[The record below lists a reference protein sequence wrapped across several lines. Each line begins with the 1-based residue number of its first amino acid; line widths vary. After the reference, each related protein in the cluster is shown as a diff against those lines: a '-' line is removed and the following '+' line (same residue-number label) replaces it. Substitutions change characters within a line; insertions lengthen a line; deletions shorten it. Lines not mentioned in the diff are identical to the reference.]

1 MNTDALAPTVGLIL
15 HFRHH
20 AHTAACLASL
30 LADGVGRAVLVD
42 NSEDEGASLALLRPA
57 LAGLAAQGLDIA
69 LCEPGRNLGFSAGVN
84 RGLAE
89 IRKRFGEVCVLLINN
104 DARLRPG
111 AHHALREALER
122 GNELA
127 VAAQRSSAGVTTASG
142 FYHRSTGLL
151 LRKSKPGTYEFLS
164 GCCMLLSPCL
174 AAPPL
179 FDEDFFFYGDDI
191 ELGWR
196 LQQRG
201 VRQAKV
207 PTALVEHDASTGSRN
222 GSMFYEYHMA
232 RAHWLLAG
240 KVARNRAQHVLYLAG
255 RALFLPL
262 RASLRAFRQRTMVP
276 VRALFAAT
284 RDAALGRRRSLTP
297 PPR

>member
-1 MNTDALAPTVGLIL
+1 MNPTALAPTIGLIL

-30 LADGVGRAVLVD
+30 QADGIDRGVLVD
-42 NSEDEGASLALLRPA
+42 NSEDDGASLSLLRPA
-57 LAGLAAQGLDIA
+57 LAMLAAQGMDIA

-111 AHHALREALER
+111 GHSALRGAIEQ

-127 VAAQRSSAGVTTASG
+127 VAPQQSSAGETIASA
-142 FYHRSTGLL
+142 FYHRATGLL
-151 LRKSKPGTYEFLS
+151 LRRSMPGAYEYLS
-164 GCCMLLSPCL
+164 GCCMLLAPRL
-174 AAPPL
+174 ATPPL
-179 FDEDFFFYGDDI
+179 FDEAFFFYGDDT

-196 LQQRG
+196 LKQRG
-201 VRQAKV
+201 IPQAKV
-207 PTALVEHDASTGSRN
+207 PTALVEHETSTGSRN
-222 GSMFYEYHMA
+222 GSMFYEYHMV

-240 KVARNRAQHVLYLAG
+240 KLAGNRAQHGLYLAG
-255 RALFLPL
+255 RTLFLPMRVLL
-262 RASLRAFRQRTMVP
+262 RAVRQRTMVP
-276 VRALFAAT
+276 VRALFAAS
-284 RDAALGRRRSLTP
+284 RDVALGRRRSMTP